1 MDSSGSFSAPKGW
14 VYARERV
21 AKQATMWQE
30 RALTRAL
37 TPMVA
42 SGLLS
47 ALTAV
52 LLLTRHRFSAGLT
65 GLAAGAAL
73 FAGTVLSPP
82 ATGRSERLRG
92 RAYFAE
98 RILDLVFDA
107 SILVPLAWV
116 MRAGSN
122 WDAIL
127 ALVGLG
133 AAYVASYERA
143 KGMGLGYAGSES
155 LGYRV
160 TREALLVFG
169 LLTGWIAGALW
180 AFTVVAIAAV
190 CARTW
195 NIVLQERGAA
205 RLQGSR

>member
-1 MDSSGSFSAPKGW
+1 
-14 VYARERV
+14 
-21 AKQATMWQE
+21 
-30 RALTRAL
+30 
-37 TPMVA
+37 MVT

-47 ALTAV
+47 ALTAA
-52 LLLTRHRFSAGLT
+52 LLLTRHRFLAGLAS
-65 GLAAGAAL
+65 LASGAAL
-73 FAGTVLSPP
+73 FAGTALSPP
-82 ATGRSERLRG
+82 TAGRSERSRG

-127 ALVGLG
+127 ALVGFG
-133 AAYVASYERA
+133 AAYLASYERA
-143 KGMGLGYAGSES
+143 KGIGLGYAGSES
-155 LGYRV
+155 LGYRM
-160 TREALLVFG
+160 TREAFLVLG

-180 AFTVVAIAAV
+180 AFTVLAIAAV
-190 CARTW
+190 SARTW
-195 NIVLQERGAA
+195 NIVLQERGSPA